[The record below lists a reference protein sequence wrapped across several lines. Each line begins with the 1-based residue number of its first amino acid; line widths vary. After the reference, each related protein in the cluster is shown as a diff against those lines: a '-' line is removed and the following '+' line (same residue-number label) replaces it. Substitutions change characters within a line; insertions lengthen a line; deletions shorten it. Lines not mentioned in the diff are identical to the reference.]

1 MSGGLAPLDGE
12 ACEAS
17 RYPLQNTSLQT
28 SKLLPALFERF
39 EEDQRV
45 TVLDFGPA
53 LPETVEFFSDFR
65 CRLHFV
71 DIFSEL
77 PIVANDENENDLRPR
92 FQEILQVPPH
102 TQFDICLFWD
112 LFNFLDRKGIAALLA
127 ILRPHLAKS
136 GLAHAFSVHNPRT
149 HPYGSHLYAIRD
161 LHTLALRERADKLPG
176 YAPHSQHRMKELLD
190 CYTLERTV
198 LLADS
203 RLELLLGAKL

>member
-1 MSGGLAPLDGE
+1 MSGGLAPPDGV
-12 ACEAS
+12 ACKTS
-17 RYPLQNTSLQT
+17 RCPLQHTTLQT
-28 SKLLPALFERF
+28 SKLLPALFERL

-77 PIVANDENENDLRPR
+77 PILASDENEHDLRPR
-92 FQEILQVPPH
+92 FQEILRVPPH
-102 TQFDICLFWD
+102 TRFDICLFWD
-112 LFNFLDRKGIAALLA
+112 LFNFLDRERVGALLA
-127 ILRPHLAKS
+127 TLRPHLAKS

-149 HPYGSHLYAIRD
+149 HPYSSYLYSIRD
-161 LHTLALRERADKLPG
+161 LHTLTLRKRTDKLPG
-176 YAPHSQHRMKELLD
+176 YAPHTQRRITEMLE
-190 CYTLERTV
+190 CYTLDRSV

-203 RLELLLGAKL
+203 RLELLLVAKL